1 MKVITNNILVTVILP
16 SNTDDRWCNPLKI
29 RMYCN
34 TGQVK
39 SPEIS
44 VIAPAAAPQSCR
56 QRVRRANYTPA
67 GNPASDNSS
76 SHVACGLYNLSVL
89 KPITQTIVSLA
100 VAICIMAP
108 AQGNC
113 TTNLREFRGT
123 ELPLAILEGFRMEVI
138 PEGNSSLEA
147 ATLSMLGGFSLIN
160 ALRIAPSP
168 EFGKFVVFVASGW
181 VETAQGAQAATQVLL
196 VNSAGTV
203 FSLPVDTARGNGNLE
218 RICIFPEQSNL
229 EKCLILLSFSQGAN
243 SPVFGFCLGSDGQL
257 WNVDCSSAKTL
268 FGWFEIRDL
277 NDDGSF
283 ELLTTRSMDGVPGG
297 FSYSAVR
304 AYKPDALAFS
314 PDPDSYLTYFKE
326 ELEWLDWVVATKDEI
341 QLDPDSFVNP
351 SDQGPFFLATYKGT
365 KYGFDSIVE
374 LPVPEGNYYH
384 LEQFNIERV
393 ASYNRVKRYRAE
405 LGAWLDGGPYP
416 LFWNLSR

>member
-1 MKVITNNILVTVILP
+1 
-16 SNTDDRWCNPLKI
+16 
-29 RMYCN
+29 
-34 TGQVK
+34 
-39 SPEIS
+39 
-44 VIAPAAAPQSCR
+44 
-56 QRVRRANYTPA
+56 
-67 GNPASDNSS
+67 
-76 SHVACGLYNLSVL
+76 
-89 KPITQTIVSLA
+89 
-100 VAICIMAP
+100 MAP
-108 AQGNC
+108 GLGHCA
-113 TTNLREFRGT
+113 TSLREFRGT
-123 ELPLAILEGFRMEVI
+123 ELPLAIFEGFRMEVL

-147 ATLSMLGGFSLIN
+147 ATLSMLGGFSLSN
-160 ALRIAPSP
+160 ALRIMPNP
-168 EFGKFVVFVASGW
+168 DFGKFVVFVASGW
-181 VETAQGAQAATQVLL
+181 VETTQGPQEATQVLL

-203 FSLPVDTARGNGNLE
+203 YSLPVDTARGNGNLE

-243 SPVFGFCLGSDGQL
+243 SPVFGFCLGADGQL

-304 AYKPDALAFS
+304 AYQPDVLAFY
-314 PDPDSYLTYFKE
+314 PDPDSYLTYFKV
-326 ELEWLDWVVATKDEI
+326 ELEWLDWVVATKDVI

-384 LEQFNIERV
+384 LEQFNLERQV
-393 ASYNRVKRYRAE
+393 SFNRVKRYLAE
-405 LGAWLDGGPYP
+405 LQGWLDGGPYP
-416 LFWNLSR
+416 LSWNLSR